1 MTPELKTM
9 INAVNDWATWTP
21 PGGRMWY
28 DRCTED
34 SENGFIFQLSYL
46 VGQLTSMFE
55 ATKKVQDQ
63 CRAVYQLTRKMKE
76 SAAELQQLLSS
87 NDTMHEIVKNIDKL
101 VHEKAK
107 RSDAGK
113 EYDLVNFITLQ
124 DIYYTHMTQYFHSL
138 VENNLEVKVFNE
150 RLSFYSELLC
160 IIQGYVEL
168 VQATHV
174 FNVIDTRQKKAA
186 FKEVMLCSDALNKT
200 LAGWEVENVDQ
211 RLSFSKDAQI
221 LMSRMFG
228 YDLETAV
235 LTDEVKG
242 MLKGVIKKNK
252 DFVKLIKNTKRET
265 NRDPNLWKNPT
276 FIISDGGSDGKK

>member
-1 MTPELKTM
+1 MTPELKSM
-9 INAVNDWATWTP
+9 INEVKDWATWIP

-34 SENGFIFQLSYL
+34 SENGFIFQLGYL
-46 VGQLTSMFE
+46 VGRLIEIFE
-55 ATKKVQDQ
+55 ETKKVQDQ

-76 SAAELQQLLSS
+76 SAGELQQMLSS
-87 NDTMHEIVKNIDKL
+87 DGAMREAVKDIERMVREKTKQPDARQAYNI
-101 VHEKAK
+101 
-107 RSDAGK
+107 
-113 EYDLVNFITLQ
+113 VNFIALQ

-138 VENNLEVKVFNE
+138 AERNLEVKIFGE

-160 IIQGYVEL
+160 IVQDYVEL

-174 FNVIDTRQKKAA
+174 FNVIDARQKKAA

-200 LAGWEVENVDQ
+200 LAGWENENLDQ
-211 RLSFSKDAQI
+211 RLSFSKDVQT
-221 LMSRMFG
+221 LMEQMFG

-235 LTDEVKG
+235 LTDEVKS
-242 MLKGVIKKNK
+242 MLKGIIKKNK
-252 DFVKLIKNTKRET
+252 EFIKMLKDTKRMT

-276 FIISDGGSDGKK
+276 FIIHDGSSDSKK

>member
-9 INAVNDWATWTP
+9 INQVKDWATWTP
-21 PGGRMWY
+21 PGGRTWY

-34 SENGFIFQLSYL
+34 SENGFIFQLGYL
-46 VGQLTSMFE
+46 VGRLTEISE
-55 ATKKVQDQ
+55 ETKKVQDR

-87 NDTMHEIVKNIDKL
+87 NDAMHEIVKNIDKL

-107 RSDAGK
+107 RSDACK
-113 EYDLVNFITLQ
+113 EYDLINFITLQ

-138 VENNLEVKVFNE
+138 VENNLEVKIFNE

-168 VQATHV
+168 VQSTHV

-200 LAGWEVENVDQ
+200 LAGWEVENIDQ
-211 RLSFSKDAQI
+211 RLSFSKDAQT
-221 LMSRMFG
+221 LMEQAFG

-235 LTDEVKG
+235 LTDEVRG
-242 MLKGVIKKNK
+242 MLKGIIKKNK
-252 DFVKLIKNTKRET
+252 EFVKLIKNTKRET
-265 NRDPNLWKNPT
+265 NRDPSLWKNPT
-276 FIISDGGSDGKK
+276 FIIHDGSSDCKK